1 MTAAEAGA
9 GAPVIEYR
17 PQDSLL
23 VVGYIEGRTF
33 TAADVAAAGN
43 IPRIAAACRR
53 LHSGGRFGNDF
64 DMFDVQRGYRSVA
77 RSRGFKIPAGYD
89 DLLPRVGEACQALAV
104 RAEGTVPCNNDLL
117 AANFIDDGDR
127 LWLIDYELSG
137 NNDACFELGNI
148 AAEAQL
154 PAGAGPPVIE
164 YRPQDRLLVIGYLEG
179 RTLGAADVAEQANI
193 PRIAAACRRLHAGG
207 RFGNDFDMFDIQ
219 RGYLAVARSRGFR
232 VPAGYDDLLPPFS
245 AAEKA
250 LAARPAATVPCHND
264 LLAANFIDDGDRI
277 WLIDYELS
285 GNNDACFELGNIGA
299 ESHVSQEALADL
311 VTAYYGRARRSRI
324 ARARLLGLV
333 GMYGWTLWGAIQN
346 AASPI
351 DFDFW
356 SWAMERFEGA
366 AAGLTAD
373 DFSRLLEDVQRDD

>member
-1 MTAAEAGA
+1 LPGGLTNRNYKVTTPEGSFVARISSSGTELLAIDRDREYQNSVAAAEAGA

-23 VVGYIEGRTF
+23 VVGYIEGRTL
-33 TAADVAAAGN
+33 TAADVAAAEN

-53 LHSGGRFGNDF
+53 LHGGRRFGNDF
-64 DMFDVQRGYRSVA
+64 DMFDVQRGYLSVA
-77 RSRGFKIPAGYD
+77 RTRGFKIPAGYD
-89 DLLPRVGEACQALAV
+89 DLLPAVGAAEKALAI

-148 AAEAQL
+148 
-154 PAGAGPPVIE
+154 
-164 YRPQDRLLVIGYLEG
+164 
-179 RTLGAADVAEQANI
+179 
-193 PRIAAACRRLHAGG
+193 
-207 RFGNDFDMFDIQ
+207 
-219 RGYLAVARSRGFR
+219 
-232 VPAGYDDLLPPFS
+232 
-245 AAEKA
+245 
-250 LAARPAATVPCHND
+250 
-264 LLAANFIDDGDRI
+264 
-277 WLIDYELS
+277 
-285 GNNDACFELGNIGA
+285 GA
-299 ESHVSQEALADL
+299 ESHLSRDALADL
-311 VTAYYGRARRSRI
+311 VTAYYGRPRPSRI
-324 ARARLLGLV
+324 ARARLLGLI

-346 AASPI
+346 AASPL

-373 DFSRLLEDVQRDD
+373 DFPRLLEDVQRDD